1 MIDTEGIAIDND
13 YRIWNAYGV
22 SAWPTQ
28 LVFDKN
34 GRLRNTIV
42 GDSQDDAIDSAIRKL
57 VVQP

>member
-1 MIDTEGIAIDND
+1 
-13 YRIWNAYGV
+13 
-22 SAWPTQ
+22 
-28 LVFDKN
+28 VFDKN